1 MNFRTF
7 LTRRRF
13 LAVLWTML
21 WTLSDSV
28 VRTRAQG
35 TVIEFSQSD
44 IDTIVRAHNNFRRDV
59 EPTASNMQAVVN
71 PSYTATAS

>member
-1 MNFRTF
+1 
-7 LTRRRF
+7 
-13 LAVLWTML
+13 ML
-21 WTLSDSV
+21 WTTLWILSDSIA
-28 VRTRAQG
+28 RTRAQG

>member
-1 MNFRTF
+1 
-7 LTRRRF
+7 
-13 LAVLWTML
+13 ML

-71 PSYTATAS
+71 LSYTATAS